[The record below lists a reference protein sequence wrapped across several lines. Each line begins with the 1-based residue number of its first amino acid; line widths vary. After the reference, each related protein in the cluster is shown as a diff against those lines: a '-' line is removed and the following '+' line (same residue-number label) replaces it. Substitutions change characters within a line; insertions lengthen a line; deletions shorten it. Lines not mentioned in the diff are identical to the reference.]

1 MSGSTQSMFFVK
13 KLPKQKD
20 PSDATL
26 IQNYK
31 TYNDNAAL
39 AELFERYSHLIFCVC
54 LKYLKAEEDS
64 KDAVMEIFQ
73 KLTAELDKHKI
84 DNFKGWLLSVTK
96 NYCLMAIRSKEK
108 KFIRLSKFE
117 ENDGIF
123 VEYPSWEHLYSD
135 VNKEEL
141 QNSNLEAALNQL
153 NEAQRVCIQLFYFEE
168 KTYRKIAET
177 TGFEVKQVKSHIQNG
192 KRNLKNI
199 LCQQEI

>member
-1 MSGSTQSMFFVK
+1 MFFIK
-13 KLPKQKD
+13 RLPKQKA

-31 TYNDNAAL
+31 THNDNAAL
-39 AELFERYSHLIFCVC
+39 AELFERYSYLVFCVC

-73 KLTAELDKHKI
+73 KLTAELKKHKI
-84 DNFKGWLLSVTK
+84 DNFKGWLFTVTK
-96 NYCLMAIRSKEK
+96 NYCLMTIRSKEK
-108 KFIRLSKFE
+108 KFIRLSEFE

-123 VEYPSWEHLYSD
+123 VEYPGWEHLYSD
-135 VNKEEL
+135 INKEEL
-141 QNSNLEAALNQL
+141 QNSNLEAAVNQL

-168 KTYRKIAET
+168 KTYRKIAEA
-177 TGFEVKQVKSHIQNG
+177 TGFEVKRVKSYIQNG

-199 LCQQEI
+199 LCRQKI

>member
-1 MSGSTQSMFFVK
+1 MFFFK
-13 KLPKQKD
+13 RSPKQKD

-31 TYNDNAAL
+31 THNDNAAL

-73 KLTAELDKHKI
+73 KLTAALDKHKI
-84 DNFKGWLLSVTK
+84 DNFKGWLFTVTK
-96 NYCLMAIRSKEK
+96 NYCLMKIRSKEK
-108 KFIRLSKFE
+108 KLIRLSKFE
-117 ENDGIF
+117 ESDGIF
-123 VEYPSWEHLYSD
+123 VEYPSWEHLYND

-168 KTYRKIAET
+168 KTYRKIAEI
-177 TGFEVKQVKSHIQNG
+177 TGFEVKQVKSYIQNG

-199 LCQQEI
+199 LCKQEI

>member
-1 MSGSTQSMFFVK
+1 MFFFK
-13 KLPKQKD
+13 RSPKQKD

-31 TYNDNAAL
+31 THNDNAAL
-39 AELFERYSHLIFCVC
+39 AELFERYSHLIFCLC

-73 KLTAELDKHKI
+73 KLTAALDKHKI
-84 DNFKGWLLSVTK
+84 DNFKGWLFTVTK
-96 NYCLMAIRSKEK
+96 NYCLMKIRSKEK
-108 KFIRLSKFE
+108 KLLRLSKFE

-135 VNKEEL
+135 VKKEEL

-168 KTYRKIAET
+168 KTYRKIAEI
-177 TGFEVKQVKSHIQNG
+177 TGFEVKQVKSYIQNG

>member
-1 MSGSTQSMFFVK
+1 MFFIK
-13 KLPKQKD
+13 RLPKQKA

-26 IQNYK
+26 IKNYK
-31 TYNDNAAL
+31 THNDNTAL

-54 LKYLKAEEDS
+54 LKYLKNEEDS

-96 NYCLMAIRSKEK
+96 NYCLMKIRSKEK

-168 KTYRKIAET
+168 KTYRKIAEI

-192 KRNLKNI
+192 KRNLKKI

>member
-1 MSGSTQSMFFVK
+1 MFFFK

-26 IQNYK
+26 IQNY
-31 TYNDNAAL
+31 TTHNDNAAL
-39 AELFERYSHLIFCVC
+39 AELFKRYSHLIFCVC
-54 LKYLKAEEDS
+54 LKYLKNEEDS

-96 NYCLMAIRSKEK
+96 NYCLMEIRSKEK

-123 VEYPSWEHLYSD
+123 VEYASWEHLDSE

-177 TGFEVKQVKSHIQNG
+177 TGFEVKQVKSYIQNG

-199 LCQQEI
+199 LCQQGI

>member
-1 MSGSTQSMFFVK
+1 MFFIK
-13 KLPKQKD
+13 RLPKQKA

-31 TYNDNAAL
+31 THNDNAAL
-39 AELFERYSHLIFCVC
+39 AELFERYSYLVFCVC

-73 KLTAELDKHKI
+73 KLTAELKKHKI
-84 DNFKGWLLSVTK
+84 DNFKGWLFTVTK
-96 NYCLMAIRSKEK
+96 NHCLMAIRRKEK
-108 KFIRLSKFE
+108 KFIRLSEFE
-117 ENDGIF
+117 KNDGIF
-123 VEYPSWEHLYSD
+123 VEYPGWEHLDSD
-135 VNKEEL
+135 INKEEL
-141 QNSNLEAALNQL
+141 QNSNLEAAVNQL

-177 TGFEVKQVKSHIQNG
+177 TGFEVKRVKSYIQNG

-199 LCQQEI
+199 LCRLKI

>member
-1 MSGSTQSMFFVK
+1 MFFFK
-13 KLPKQKD
+13 RSPKQKD

-31 TYNDNAAL
+31 THNDNAAL
-39 AELFERYSHLIFCVC
+39 AKLFERYSHLIFCVC
-54 LKYLKAEEDS
+54 QKYLKNEEDS

-96 NYCLMAIRSKEK
+96 NYCLMKIRSKEK
-108 KFIRLSKFE
+108 KFIRLAKFE

-141 QNSNLEAALNQL
+141 QNLNLEAALNQL

-168 KTYRKIAET
+168 KTYRKIAEI
-177 TGFEVKQVKSHIQNG
+177 TGFEVKQVKSYIQNG

-199 LCQQEI
+199 LCQQEIQ

>member
-1 MSGSTQSMFFVK
+1 MFFIK
-13 KLPKQKD
+13 RLPKQKD

-26 IQNYK
+26 IRNYK
-31 TYNDNAAL
+31 SHNDNTAI
-39 AELFERYSHLIFCVC
+39 AELFERYSHLTFCVC
-54 LKYLKAEEDS
+54 QKYLKNEEES

-73 KLTAELDKHKI
+73 KLTVELDKHPI
-84 DNFKGWLLSVTK
+84 DNFKGWLYKVTR
-96 NYCLMAIRSKEK
+96 NYCLMIIRNKAQKYVS
-108 KFIRLSKFE
+108 LSKFE

-123 VEYPSWEHLYSD
+123 VEYPGWEHLDSD

-177 TGFEVKQVKSHIQNG
+177 TGFEVKQVKSYIQNG